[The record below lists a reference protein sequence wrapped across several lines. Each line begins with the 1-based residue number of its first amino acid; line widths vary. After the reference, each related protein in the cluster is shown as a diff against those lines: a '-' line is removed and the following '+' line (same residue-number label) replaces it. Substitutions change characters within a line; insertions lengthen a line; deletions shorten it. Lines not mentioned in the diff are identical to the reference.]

1 MVQVLVQDVPLGAL
15 QKELRKKRVNAKSG
29 GKGFQVSTE
38 DHKQAVKDLRC
49 QLKCSNKNL
58 AALWFA
64 SKGMVWAKGAVQGKK
79 NTLSDVMWADL
90 LGDKDY
96 IDDVN
101 WVAYKV
107 RRYCPPTSQF
117 KCALHK
123 N

>member
-29 GKGFQVSTE
+29 TKRFAKSSDDTKLAAKE
-38 DHKQAVKDLRC
+38 N
-49 QLKCSNKNL
+49 KCTFACNNKNL

-64 SKGMVWAKGAVQGKK
+64 SKGMVWAKGMVQGRK

-90 LGDKDY
+90 QGDKDY

-101 WVAYKV
+101 WVAYQV
-107 RRYCPPTSQF
+107 RQYCPPTSQF